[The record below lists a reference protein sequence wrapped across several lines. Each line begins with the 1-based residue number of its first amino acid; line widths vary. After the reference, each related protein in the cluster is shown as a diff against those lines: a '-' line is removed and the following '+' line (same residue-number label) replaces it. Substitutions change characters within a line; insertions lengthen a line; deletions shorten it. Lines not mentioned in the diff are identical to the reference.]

1 MGGEAGNAGAKSFKL
16 EKKGSY
22 FYSPMTR
29 SLQKSYQ
36 PSTDSSRMFVGFKMS
51 SINSAAEMFSI
62 PFSGPK
68 NVGTLEVNFANVGR
82 ICVLQKKWRKWERN
96 KQRE

>member
-1 MGGEAGNAGAKSFKL
+1 MQEQSHSNWKRREATFTHQRQGVYKRA
-16 EKKGSY
+16 
-22 FYSPMTR
+22 T
-29 SLQKSYQ
+29 
-36 PSTDSSRMFVGFKMS
+36 STDSSRTFVGFKMS

-82 ICVLQKKWRKWERN
+82 ICVLQKNGENGRETNRGNKTAERI
-96 KQRE
+96 R